1 MLISSS
7 IFVYLGMKKLILL
20 LFLLPTIAFGQEAIP
35 ATGSEATGSGGT
47 VSYTVGQVVYTT
59 NTGTN
64 ASVAQGVQQPY
75 EISTSVGIEVT
86 EINLELITYPNPTN
100 NALTLNIGNYNN
112 EKLTYQL
119 YDMQGKLLDSK
130 QVVNNN
136 TTIGM
141 QNLPTSTYLLNVLG
155 NNALIKT
162 FRIIKN

>member
-1 MLISSS
+1 MRSLTTIIALICT
-7 IFVYLGMKKLILL
+7 VGLH
-20 LFLLPTIAFGQEAIP
+20 AQETVL
-35 ATGSEATGSGGT
+35 ATGGDATGAGGSS
-47 VSYTVGQVVYTT
+47 SYTVGQVVYTT

-64 ASVAQGVQQPY
+64 GSVAQGVQQPY

-86 EINLELITYPNPTN
+86 AINLELVAYPNPTN

-112 EKLTYQL
+112 KKLTYQL

-130 QVVNNN
+130 QVVNSS

-141 QNLPTSTYLLNVLG
+141 QELPVSTYLLNVLD

-162 FRIIKN
+162 FRIVKN

>member
-1 MLISSS
+1 MRSLTTIIALICT
-7 IFVYLGMKKLILL
+7 VGLH
-20 LFLLPTIAFGQEAIP
+20 AQEIVP
-35 ATGSEATGSGGT
+35 ATGGDATGAGGSS
-47 VSYTVGQVVYTT
+47 SYTVGQVVYTT

-64 ASVAQGVQQPY
+64 GSVAQGVQQPY

-86 EINLELITYPNPTN
+86 AINLELVAYPNPTN

-130 QVVNNN
+130 QVVNST

-141 QNLPTSTYLLNVLG
+141 QELPVSTYLLNVLD

-162 FRIIKN
+162 FRIVKN

>member
-1 MLISSS
+1 MRSLTTIIALIFS
-7 IFVYLGMKKLILL
+7 VGLH
-20 LFLLPTIAFGQEAIP
+20 AQETVP
-35 ATGSEATGSGGT
+35 ATGGDATGAGGSS
-47 VSYTVGQVVYTT
+47 SYTVGQVVYTT

-64 ASVAQGVQQPY
+64 GSVAQGVQQPY

-86 EINLELITYPNPTN
+86 AINLELVAYPNPTN

-130 QVVNNN
+130 QVVDSS

-141 QNLPTSTYLLNVLG
+141 QELPVSTYLLNVLD

-162 FRIIKN
+162 FRIVKN